1 MSIGDPLDN
10 LEGESGD
17 KKHHLF
23 GNVRLVT
30 ERVRIPLPKS
40 KVKWTNEEEA
50 FPNLKLFLTE
60 IGNCHY
66 KFESSCFASNF
77 ENGFAEIR
85 RSTKVVVKRNTL
97 NCENRMHTI

>member
-30 ERVRIPLPKS
+30 ERVRIPLPDRLQIAYKR
-40 KVKWTNEEEA
+40 KIQ
-50 FPNLKLFLTE
+50 NLNDE
-60 IGNCHY
+60 
-66 KFESSCFASNF
+66 
-77 ENGFAEIR
+77 
-85 RSTKVVVKRNTL
+85 
-97 NCENRMHTI
+97 